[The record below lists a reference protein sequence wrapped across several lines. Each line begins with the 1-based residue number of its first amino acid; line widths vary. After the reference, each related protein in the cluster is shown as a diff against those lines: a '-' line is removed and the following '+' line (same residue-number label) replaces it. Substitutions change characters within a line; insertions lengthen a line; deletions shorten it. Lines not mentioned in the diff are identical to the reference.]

1 MNMRWTWLAR
11 YAIVVVVALVLG
23 AALGSMDLFKATRLA
38 GKGLTASSLARFLGF
53 GGALVVLWLAAYRAT
68 PMVREHG
75 VRWRLVEVTLLP
87 LATLIVIASGYSVL
101 LLVVGSLMDATL
113 RQIYNWVFI
122 GTILGSAAW
131 LLYALF
137 QESTTAPGPGAPSRQ
152 PEQAD
157 PHPT

>member
-23 AALGSMDLFKATRLA
+23 AALGSMDLFKATRLV

-53 GGALVVLWLAAYRAT
+53 GGALIVSWLAAYRAT

-75 VRWRLVEVTLLP
+75 VRWRLAEVTLLP
-87 LATLIVIASGYSVL
+87 LATLVVIASGYSVL
-101 LLVVGSLMDATL
+101 LLVLGSLMDSTL

-122 GTILGSAAW
+122 AAILGSAAW

-137 QESTTAPGPGAPSRQ
+137 QESTTAPGAPLSRQ